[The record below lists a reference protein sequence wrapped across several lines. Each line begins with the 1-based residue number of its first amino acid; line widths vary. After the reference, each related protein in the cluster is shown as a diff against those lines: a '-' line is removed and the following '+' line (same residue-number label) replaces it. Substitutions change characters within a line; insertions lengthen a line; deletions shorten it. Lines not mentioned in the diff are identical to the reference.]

1 MQITDIGELFRGRT
15 LVSVQEAQNAGFS
28 RALLSY
34 WVKMGKLK
42 RIAQGCY
49 SLPTEIEDDLVLVS
63 SRSPRIVFSHETA
76 LVLHRLHNRIPERP
90 TVTIPTGA
98 SVPRSISRNVLA
110 YRVKPEWHDIGRT
123 ELASFQGHAVP
134 CYDLERTICDVIRSY
149 SRMDVE
155 SYAGALKSYAERKDR
170 DVALLFEY
178 AKRMKIEQKV
188 HKVMEVLI

>member
-1 MQITDIGELFRGRT
+1 M
-15 LVSVQEAQNAGFS
+15 
-28 RALLSY
+28 LSY
-34 WVKMGKLK
+34 WVKAGKLK
-42 RIAQGCY
+42 RVAQGYY
-49 SLPTEIEDDLVLVS
+49 SLPEEIEDELVVIS
-63 SRSPRIVFSHETA
+63 RRSPKLVFSHETA

-98 SVPRSISRNVLA
+98 SVPRSIGQNVLA

-123 ELASFQGHAVP
+123 ELASFQGNAVP

-178 AKRMKIEQKV
+178 ARRMKVEQKV
-188 HKVMEVLI
+188 HKVMEVLV